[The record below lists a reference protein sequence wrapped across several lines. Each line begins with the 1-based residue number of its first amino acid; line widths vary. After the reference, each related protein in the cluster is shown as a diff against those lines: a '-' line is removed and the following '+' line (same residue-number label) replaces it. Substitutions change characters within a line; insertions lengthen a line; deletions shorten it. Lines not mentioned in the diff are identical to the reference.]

1 MFHAELFSSS
11 IATGA
16 ESFAQLNY
24 FTPDAVLTPIINGV
38 QISTTLPAV
47 HSVFPVG
54 ANLCQLR
61 VQANSM
67 LPFPYITMNPVN
79 RGGVAE
85 SPARI
90 FDFSA
95 WPLYLKPTEEL
106 DVFGTQNSGGAETE
120 YVLVNFTDGIM
131 NQIPVQV
138 NPPGMPAAPTTPGR
152 FFTAHWT
159 DPATALVGGSW
170 TKVQPAFD
178 QALYAGSYALVGA
191 RVKSATGLFFR
202 MFPSFGPLWRPGGF
216 CVQSFDAIDPYNQRY
231 MNAYAAEPSGW
242 GVWLNFY
249 QNTPPAVEIFATAND
264 AANTVEGWFD
274 LVYIGPQVQQG
285 L

>member
-16 ESFAQLNY
+16 ATFAQLNY
-24 FTPDAVLTPIINGV
+24 VQADAILTAIINGV
-38 QISTTLPAV
+38 QVSTTLPAV
-47 HSVFPVG
+47 HSVIGVG
-54 ANLCQLR
+54 AHLDEVR

-67 LPFPYITMNPVN
+67 LPFPYVTINPNN
-79 RGGVAE
+79 RGGVTE
-85 SPARI
+85 SPPRIMDFAR
-90 FDFSA
+90 
-95 WPLYLKPTEEL
+95 WPMFLKPTEEL
-106 DVFGTQNSGGAETE
+106 DVFATQDSGGAETE
-120 YVLVNFTDGIM
+120 YVLVQFCDGQPTPLPIA
-131 NQIPVQV
+131 V

-159 DPATALVGGSW
+159 AATTLTAGAW

-191 RVKSATGLFFR
+191 RVKSVSGIFFR
-202 MFPSFGPLWRPGGF
+202 MFPAFGPLWRPGGA
-216 CVQSFDAIDPYNQRY
+216 CVQSFDGMDPFNQRY
-231 MNAYAAEPSGW
+231 MNAFGPYGFGW

-249 QNTPPAVEIFATAND
+249 QNTPPAVEIFATAAD
-264 AANTVEGWFD
+264 AAEDGWFD
-274 LVYIGPQVQQG
+274 LVYLGPQVQQG

>member
-16 ESFAQLNY
+16 QAFAQLNY
-24 FTPDAVLTPIINGV
+24 FTPGAILTPIINGMQV
-38 QISTTLPAV
+38 STDLPAV
-47 HSVFPVG
+47 HSVLAVG
-54 ANLCQLR
+54 ANLVQVR
-61 VQANSM
+61 AQANSM
-67 LPFPYITMNPVN
+67 LPFPFITMNPIN
-79 RGGVAE
+79 RGAAFE

-90 FDFSA
+90 ADYSR
-95 WPLYLKPTEEL
+95 WPLYLKPTEEF
-106 DVFGTQNSGGAETE
+106 DIFATQNSGGAESE
-120 YVLVNFTDGIM
+120 FVLVNFTDGRM
-131 NQIPVQV
+131 AQIPVAV
-138 NPPGMPAAPTTPGR
+138 NPPGMPEAPTTPGR

-159 DPATALVGGSW
+159 DAATALVGGAF
-170 TKVQPAFD
+170 TKVQPDFD

-202 MFPSFGPLWRPGGF
+202 MFPSFGPLWRPGGA
-216 CVQSFDAIDPYNQRY
+216 CVQSYDGIEPFNQRY
-231 MNAYAAEPSGW
+231 QSAFSGMPSGW

-249 QNTPPAVEIFATAND
+249 QNTPPAVEIFATASD
-264 AANTVEGWFD
+264 AAATVEGWFD

>member
-1 MFHAELFSSS
+1 MFHAELFTSS
-11 IATGA
+11 INTGA
-16 ESFAQLNY
+16 QLFQQLTY
-24 FTPDAVLTPIINGV
+24 FQSDAILTPIINGV
-38 QISTTLPAV
+38 QVSTTLPAV
-47 HSVFPVG
+47 HSVLPIG
-54 ANLCQLR
+54 ANLVQVR
-61 VQANSM
+61 AQANSM

-79 RGGVAE
+79 RGAVAE
-85 SPARI
+85 SPPRI
-90 FDFSA
+90 FDFSK

-106 DVFGTQNSGGAETE
+106 DIFATQNSGGAETD
-120 YVLVNFTDGIM
+120 YVLVQFTDGIM
-131 NQIPVQV
+131 NPIPVTV
-138 NPPGMPAAPTTPGR
+138 NPPSMPAAPTTPGR

-178 QALYAGSYALVGA
+178 RALYAGSYALVGA

-202 MFPSFGPLWRPGGF
+202 MFPSFCPLWWPGGV
-216 CVQSFDAIDPYNQRY
+216 CTQSYDGMDPYNQRY
-231 MNAYAAEPSGW
+231 MNTFGMEPSGW